1 MALTPGPLAGSP
13 GPFSGRNLADLA
25 QDLRRG
31 RATSAE
37 LVEQALDAIAT
48 LGQALNAFVTVDAA
62 DARAAARRADEEL
75 AAGTDRGPLH
85 GIPVAVKDLIMIA
98 GLRVTMGSRH
108 FAGHVPE
115 ADAECVARLRRS
127 GAVIVGTTTT
137 HEFAYG
143 PTGDRSASGPAHNP
157 WDPDRMTGGSSAG
170 SAAAVAAGLV
180 PLALGTDTG
189 GSVRIPAALCGVAGF
204 KPAYG
209 AIPADGVFP
218 LSRTLDH
225 VGVLAG
231 DPEDCLLA
239 YTCLTQPTGRGDEGP
254 AHTALPIGR
263 EDGRPAHTTPPTGGQ
278 SSRPA
283 DNAWPGGLQDTRP
296 TDPARADHPEVGGP
310 VRVAWLDPAGL
321 FDGDPRV
328 VRAVRAAA
336 GPMEEVGLPPGL
348 ADALRDTYTVIQ
360 SCETAAVHADRLADA
375 PELFD
380 PEVRERLGP
389 AMEVPGWRYV
399 RAMDAR
405 AGLAEAAGALF
416 DGHDVLALPT
426 VPIIAPPLGARESE
440 IDGKPAAV
448 RAALLA
454 LTSPWNVLGLPA
466 LTVPAGTVDGLPVG
480 LQLVGRPGQEPLI
493 FEAARTLGHAG
504 AQS

>member
-1 MALTPGPLAGSP
+1 MALTPGPLAGTP
-13 GPFSGRNLADLA
+13 GPFSGRHIAGLA

-31 RATSAE
+31 HATSAE
-37 LVEQALDAIAT
+37 LAEQALDAIAA
-48 LGQALNAFVTVDAA
+48 LGPELNAFVTVDAA
-62 DARAAARRADEEL
+62 GARAAARRADAEL

-115 ADAECVARLRRS
+115 ADAACVARLRRA

-157 WDPDRMTGGSSAG
+157 WDPSRMTGGSSAG
-170 SAAAVAAGLV
+170 SGAAVAAGLV

-204 KPAYG
+204 KPAYD

-231 DPEDCLLA
+231 TAEDCLLA
-239 YTCLTQPTGRGDEGP
+239 STCLTEPTGRKH
-254 AHTALPIGR
+254 A
-263 EDGRPAHTTPPTGGQ
+263 TPPTGGAD
-278 SSRPA
+278 RP
-283 DNAWPGGLQDTRP
+283 D
-296 TDPARADHPEVGGP
+296 VVGP

-336 GPMEEVGLPPGL
+336 GPLEEVRLPPGL

-360 SCETAAVHADRLADA
+360 SCETAAVHADRLAGA

-380 PEVRERLGP
+380 PEVLERLRV
-389 AMEVPGWRYV
+389 AMEVPGWRYI
-399 RAMDAR
+399 RAMDGRAR
-405 AGLAEAAGALF
+405 LAEAAGALF
-416 DGHDVLALPT
+416 DRHDVLALPT
-426 VPIIAPPLGARESE
+426 VPIIAPPLGVRETE
-440 IDGKPAAV
+440 IGGRPAAV

-454 LTSPWNVLGLPA
+454 LTSPWNVLGRPA

-480 LQLVGRPGQEPLI
+480 LQLVGRPGHEALI
-493 FEAARTLGHAG
+493 FEAARTLGRHAG
-504 AQS
+504 ARS